1 MTRRTW
7 MAAAILIALPLAGM
21 ASGQAGKT
29 RAENPIVVLDT
40 AMGIIKIEVFV
51 DKAPITAKNFL
62 DYVNSGFYDGTIFNR
77 IIPNFVVQ
85 AGGYTQDMIQKPMR
99 PPIKNE
105 ASNGLKNAR
114 GTLSMAH
121 YTDPNSA
128 TSHFFINRQ
137 HEPRPSSRGG
147 WGK

>member
-1 MTRRTW
+1 
-7 MAAAILIALPLAGM
+7 MAAAFLIALPLAGM

-99 PPIKNE
+99 PPIRNE